1 MYKVLITGAAGFI
14 GFHLTKSLLD
24 DGFEVLGIDNLNNY
38 YDPKLKYARLEQL
51 TPFKNFT
58 SEKIDIA
65 DR

>member
-1 MYKVLITGAAGFI
+1 MKILVTGHAGFI
-14 GFHLTKSLLD
+14 GFHLVKCLLERGD
-24 DGFEVLGIDNLNNY
+24 AVIGFDVVNDY
-38 YDPKLKYARLEQL
+38 YDPKLKHARLEQL